1 MTDYL
6 YVALVAAGTLA
17 MRASLVTLL
26 ANVTLSLRAEQ
37 ALGLVAPAVLAGLVA
52 QTLFI
57 EGGEIRPFDSWYVAA
72 ALAAIVAWRTR
83 SFAWTLLVGIG
94 CVWIM
99 AALA

>member
-6 YVALVAAGTLA
+6 YVAVVAAGTLA

-26 ANVTLSLRAEQ
+26 ANVALPSRAEQ
-37 ALGLVAPAVLAGLVA
+37 ALALVAPAVLAGLVA

-72 ALAAIVAWRTR
+72 ALAALVAWRTR
-83 SFAWTLLVGIG
+83 SFAWTLVVGIG
-94 CVWIM
+94 CVWLLGAIT
-99 AALA
+99 